1 MKRAVVLSIFVLI
14 FTISVFAG
22 TVSHQVTVPQ
32 PRIDL
37 TDDGHRIVLD
47 QAMSTGQI
55 GDPRLPVWGMNLLLP
70 PGEKV
75 VSVSVEAGDPVS
87 LGTGFQVPPVQRQY
101 PLSFNGPAVPDAPN
115 AEVYEADAL
124 FPSVFAASFSTDFYR
139 GYGIAAIALNPVRY
153 NPVTGELVYYPNL
166 TVTVMSAPDAA
177 AMDARTTMLKR
188 DSRTLERLSGQVDN
202 PSDLSIYGGVDNGTD
217 EPYYDILLITHELM
231 VGWWDEYV
239 AWKTKCGYYVAIETV
254 QDIYTTYPG
263 IDNPE
268 KIRNCVIDYYQNYDL
283 TYVFLAGDDEVIP
296 HRGLYNSSGYTD
308 NDIAGDI
315 YFSGLDGTW
324 NDDGDTHWGEENE
337 ADLRAEVYVSRGAV
351 DSETEAANFVNKQ
364 LMYAREPV
372 VDEVETGLMV
382 GEDLGWPIW
391 AWEYKEEV
399 RLGTSSWGFQTEPFP
414 ADWDVRTLYETPGQS
429 WSGTGDLIPLLN
441 GGPLYVNHLGHAD
454 VGYMMQLYNN
464 NLTNTTITN
473 NGIDHNF
480 YLVYSQGCYCGSFD
494 NRTTGGSY
502 TDDCIS
508 EQFSVLEGGAVAV
521 VTNSRY
527 GWGNLS
533 TTQGSSQ
540 YYDKQFF
547 DAIWGEGITF
557 IAETNADSKHDC
569 IPYIDYNQNRWCYY
583 QLNAFAEPTLDL
595 WTDEPTT
602 MTASYAAAVMLGAA
616 SIQVTVPGLE
626 GAMVCLSMNG
636 TIHGVDYTDASGIC
650 TLILSEPLL
659 TLGDADLVITAHDY
673 LPHEGLVTVIPPSG
687 PYVIFSQAEID
698 DQTAN
703 NNGQWDYGESV
714 LMDLTVDNVGV
725 DDAENVVVNLSS
737 EDELVTVTGENI
749 AFGTIAQG
757 AGGTVAEAF
766 GIEVDYSVEDGH
778 FVPFTLE
785 ATDGIDTWE
794 SYFSL
799 QVFAPEVVFAGM
811 EVDDSVTGNGNGC
824 LDPGETATLN
834 VTLCNEGGCYT
845 TGLDAVLGTGDTY
858 ITVTASTS
866 AYGQIEGGG
875 GTVSASFEIT
885 VSTSCPQ
892 EHDVLFALDYDDDIG
907 YAGGDEFATVVG
919 DITYDPTGPDAYGY
933 FAYDP
938 NDLPEMPVY
947 DWVEISPDSGG
958 AGDRIDLT
966 LDDQVLHFALPFDF
980 QYYGLTYD
988 SITVSSNGWLG
999 MGVILEDDYSNSAIP
1014 NSDGPAPMI
1023 AAYWEDMSPQR
1034 TNSGGV
1040 WQWYDEANNCFI
1052 IEFNH
1057 VEQYSPTGDFE
1068 TFQTIFF
1075 DPAHYQTSTG
1085 DGRILVNYKDM
1096 SESALSDEGTFGIE
1110 NQAETIGIQYSYDGD
1125 CAETAMPIQ
1134 NGMCVL
1140 YSTPLGTPELTVTLT
1155 PENPPIVIPVGGGSF
1170 DFNIAIANEGENIV
1184 VFDVW
1189 SMITL
1194 PDLTEYGP
1202 LLLRSGLNLNPGGS
1216 IGRDLTQN
1224 IPGGA
1229 PEGSYS
1235 YDFYAGNYTSGMI
1248 LSDDSFPFDKTG
1260 VDADGSVDNWNI
1272 YGWDGQITVVSTLPE
1287 NFELKQNYPNPFNP
1301 ITTIEYS
1308 LPEAAKVKLT
1318 VFNTLGQQAAVLVDG
1333 YQQAGY
1339 KTVEFEA
1346 SVLSSG
1352 IYFYRIEAGDFV
1364 SMKKMILIK

>member
-1 MKRAVVLSIFVLI
+1 MKRAVILTMFVLI
-14 FTISVFAG
+14 FTISAVAG
-22 TVSHQVTVPQ
+22 SVSHQITVPQ

-37 TDDGHRIVLD
+37 TDNGHRVVLD
-47 QAMSTGQI
+47 QAMSTGLT

-70 PGEKV
+70 PGEKA
-75 VSVSVEAGDPVS
+75 VSVTVEAGDPVS
-87 LGTGFQVPPVQRQY
+87 LGTGFEIAPVQRQY
-101 PLSFNGPAVPDAPN
+101 PLSFNGPVTPDAPN
-115 AEVYEADAL
+115 AAVYGTDAL
-124 FPSVFAASFSTDFYR
+124 FPSRFAAGFSTDFYR
-139 GYGIAAIALNPVRY
+139 GHGIAAIALNPVRY

-166 TVTVMSAPDAA
+166 TVTVQTAVDAES
-177 AMDARTTMLKR
+177 MNARTTMLKQ
-188 DSRTLERLSGQVDN
+188 DTRTLERLSGQVDN
-202 PSDLSIYGGVDNGTD
+202 PAELSMYGGVDNGTD
-217 EPYYDILLITHELM
+217 EPYYDILLITHEQMLD
-231 VGWWDEYV
+231 WWTDYIG
-239 AWKTKCGYYVAIETV
+239 WKTKCGYYVAVETV
-254 QDIYTTYPG
+254 GDIYTAYPG

-268 KIRNCVIDYYQNYDL
+268 QIRNCIIDYYQNYDL

-324 NDDGDTHWGEENE
+324 NDDGDSHWGEANE

-351 DSETEAANFVNKQ
+351 DSATEAANFVNKQ

-372 VDEVETGLMV
+372 VDEVEIGLMT

-399 RLGTSSWGFQTEPFP
+399 RTGSSSWGFTTEPFP
-414 ADWDVRTLYETPGQS
+414 ADWEVRTLYETPGQS
-429 WSGTGDLIPLLN
+429 WSGVNDLIPLLN
-441 GGPLYVNHLGHAD
+441 QGPLYVNHLGHAD
-454 VGYMMQLYNN
+454 VEYMMQVYNN

-473 NGIDHNF
+473 NGVDHNF

-494 NRTTGGSY
+494 NRTSGGGY
-502 TDDCIS
+502 TNDCIS
-508 EQFSVLEGGAVAV
+508 EQFSVLQGGAVAV

-527 GWGNLS
+527 GWGDLS

-583 QLNAFAEPTLDL
+583 QINVFAEPSLDL
-595 WTDEPTT
+595 WTDEPMT
-602 MTASYAAAVMLGAA
+602 MIPSYPTAAMLGAA

-650 TLILSEPLL
+650 TLIFEEPLL

-673 LPHEGLVTVIPPSG
+673 LPYEGLVTVIPPSG
-687 PYVIFSQAEID
+687 PYVIFGGAEID

-725 DDAENVVVNLSS
+725 DDADNVMVNLST
-737 EDELVTVTGENI
+737 EDELVTVTGENV
-749 AFGTIAQG
+749 AFGTISQG
-757 AGGTVAEAF
+757 GSGLVAGAF
-766 GIEVDYSVEDGH
+766 GIGVDYTVEDGH

-785 ATDGIDTWE
+785 ATNGIDTWE

-799 QVFAPEVVFAGM
+799 QVSAPVVIFAGL
-811 EVDDSVTGNGNGC
+811 EVDDSITGNGNGC
-824 LDPGETATLN
+824 LDPGESATLN
-834 VTLCNEGGCYT
+834 VTVINEGGCFT
-845 TGLDAVLGTGDTY
+845 TGLDAVLSTSDTY
-858 ITVTASTS
+858 VIVTS
-866 AYGQIEGGG
+866 ANAAYAEIAAGG
-875 GTVSASFEIT
+875 GTASASFEII
-885 VSTSCPQ
+885 VSSSCPQ
-892 EHDVLFALDYDDDIG
+892 EHQVVFGLDYEDDFG
-907 YAGGDEFATVVG
+907 YAGTDEFNTVVG
-919 DITYDPTGPDAYGY
+919 DITYDPTGPDGYGY

-958 AGDRIDLT
+958 TGDLVNFT

-988 SITVSSNGWLG
+988 SITISSNGWLG
-999 MGVILEDDYSNSAIP
+999 MGIILEDDYSNSGIP

-1023 AAYWEDMSPQR
+1023 ASYWEDMSPQR

-1040 WQWYDEANNCFI
+1040 WHWYDEANNRYI

-1057 VEQYSPTGDFE
+1057 VEQYSPVNNFE
-1068 TFQTIFF
+1068 TFQTILY
-1075 DPAHYQTSTG
+1075 DPAEYQTSTG
-1085 DGRILVNYKDM
+1085 DGRILVNYKEM
-1096 SESALSDEGTFGIE
+1096 SQAAVTDEGTYGIE
-1110 NQAETIGIQYSYDGD
+1110 NPAETIGIQYWFDGACD
-1125 CAETAMPIQ
+1125 IHAMPIQ
-1134 NGMCVL
+1134 DGMCIL
-1140 YSTPLGTPELTVTLT
+1140 YSTPLGTPEITVTLT
-1155 PENPPIVIPVGGGSF
+1155 PENPPIVIPAVGGSVN
-1170 DFNIAIANEGENIV
+1170 FNIAIANEGENII

-1194 PDLTEYGP
+1194 PDMTEYGP
-1202 LLLRSGLNLNPGGS
+1202 IIFRSGMNLNPGAS
-1216 IGRDLTQN
+1216 IVRDLTQN

-1229 PEGSYS
+1229 PEGNYS
-1235 YDFYAGNYTSGMI
+1235 YDFHTGNYTSGMI
-1248 LSDDSFPFDKTG
+1248 LAEDSFPFEKIG
-1260 VDADGSVDNWNI
+1260 VDAGGTVDNWNV
-1272 YGWDGQITVVSTLPE
+1272 YGWDNQTAVTEILPTA
-1287 NFELKQNYPNPFNP
+1287 FELKQNYPNPFNP
-1301 ITTIEYS
+1301 VTTIEYS
-1308 LPEAAKVKLT
+1308 LPEAAKVTLT
-1318 VFNTLGQQAAVLVDG
+1318 VFNTLGQQAAVLVDS

-1339 KTVEFEA
+1339 KSVEFDA

-1352 IYFYRIEAGDFV
+1352 IYFYRIEAGDFI